1 MDTPFIIPL
10 AAFAMVVLIVA
21 IINLMKMR
29 DVETEVSLKL
39 HQEEMDHR
47 RRMQELDLRLEEL
60 KRGK

>member
-21 IINLMKMR
+21 IINLMKVR
-29 DVETEVSLKL
+29 DVETEVSLKM